1 MKGKKLI
8 EIFFSLLMLSSCG
21 SKTENQSLSKTLV
34 IARSEND
41 DSHTDYA
48 IGEFKE
54 ESEYSIEEKRYSSSE
69 LLTMAL
75 LGGEQIDVIFADENI
90 DVSSFAAKGILADL
104 MQYINEDDYVK
115 SVLDAMKQNG
125 KLYEIPYDF
134 DVESAAAKTKLW
146 NNDADTSFKHILEK
160 SNSLGCK
167 LPFDY
172 TVDSYGFITFIMSKY
187 MDFENKTCS
196 FESDDFKELIEFMK
210 SYYRS
215 VSAMTN
221 EQLYEAFKNDNLLM
235 IATGFSSFD
244 QLDYLE
250 YDVRDEIEFVGFPS
264 EKENFHIAVP
274 RSTYSIVESSK
285 NKTEAAEFVKKCVSF
300 DSYITEL
307 PDGSNI
313 VSRSYSLPINSEV
326 LDYFYDQALEQE
338 NFDIPD
344 EARKGKADELM
355 RQINTISYAV
365 KVTDSKVRQIIS
377 DELSAYFAGSN
388 DSETVCR
395 NIQNRCMIF
404 LDEQYN

>member
-8 EIFFSLLMLSSCG
+8 AIFFSLLMLSSCG
-21 SKTENQSLSKTLV
+21 NSAENQYSSKTLV

-41 DSHTDYA
+41 DSHTDSA
-48 IGEFKE
+48 IEKFKE
-54 ESEYSIEEKRYSSSE
+54 EYGIEEKRYSSSD

-104 MQYINEDDYVK
+104 TQYINEGDYVK

-146 NNDADTSFKHILEK
+146 NDDTDTSFKHILEK

-167 LPFDY
+167 FPFDY

-196 FESDDFKELIEFMK
+196 FDSGDFKELIEFMK
-210 SYYRS
+210 SYYQS
-215 VSAMTN
+215 VSTMTN
-221 EQLYEAFKNDNLLM
+221 EQLYEAFKNDDMLM

-264 EKENFHIAVP
+264 DEVNFHIAVP
-274 RSTYSIVESSK
+274 RSTFSIVESSN
-285 NKTEAAEFVKKCVSF
+285 NKTEAVEFVKSCVSF

-307 PDGSNI
+307 LDGSKI
-313 VSRSYSLPINSEV
+313 VSRSYSLPMNSEA
-326 LDYFYDQALEQE
+326 LGYFYDQALKQE

-344 EARKGKADELM
+344 EARKDNADELM
-355 RQINTISYAV
+355 RQINTISYAARSS
-365 KVTDSKVRQIIS
+365 DSKIRQIIS
-377 DELSAYFAGSN
+377 DELSAYFAGGN
-388 DSETVCR
+388 DSEAVCR